1 MITLEV
7 ELGNTIEAVKGK
19 VQDKEGI
26 SPDQHS
32 LIFDGKHLQYGR
44 CLSDYNVP
52 KEATLHLSLR
62 VRSTMQFLKTLL
74 ETTTTVEVE
83 PADTI
88 EVVKAKIQDKE
99 EFLKISNVLSLAGSN
114 WKVVVI

>member
-7 ELGNTIEAVKGK
+7 ELGDTIEAVKGK

-26 SPDQHS
+26 PPDQHS

-52 KEATLHLSLR
+52 KEANLHLNLI
-62 VRSTMQFLKTLL
+62 VLSTMQLFVTLA
-74 ETTTTVEVE
+74 EKTTTVEVE
-83 PADTI
+83 LADTI
-88 EVVKAKIQDKE
+88 EV
-99 EFLKISNVLSLAGSN
+99 SLTGSN
-114 WKVVVI
+114 WNMAVV